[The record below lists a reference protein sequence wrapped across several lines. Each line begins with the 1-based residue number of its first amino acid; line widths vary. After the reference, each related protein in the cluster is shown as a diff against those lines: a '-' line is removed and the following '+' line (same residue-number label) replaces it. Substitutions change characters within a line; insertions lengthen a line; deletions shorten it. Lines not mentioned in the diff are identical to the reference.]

1 MPRASSASRKPSL
14 PPSRPS
20 HTPTVQHSVEVK
32 QPGFFSNVFQGFA
45 LGAGQSL
52 AFNMFRSDPVV
63 KHEHIQVPSKEYQ
76 QCMKENNNDEYCA
89 QYKSK

>member
-1 MPRASSASRKPSL
+1 MPRSAFPSRS
-14 PPSRPS
+14 SRPS
-20 HTPTVQHSVEVK
+20 HPSNTPSPAVHHSVEVK

-45 LGAGQSL
+45 LGTGQSL

-89 QYKSK
+89 QYNK